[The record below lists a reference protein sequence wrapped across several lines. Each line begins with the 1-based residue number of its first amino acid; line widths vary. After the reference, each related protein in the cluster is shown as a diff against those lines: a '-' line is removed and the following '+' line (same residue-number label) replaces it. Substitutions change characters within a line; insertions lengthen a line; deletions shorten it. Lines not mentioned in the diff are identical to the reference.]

1 MAMTPEF
8 KRLLVIVLVLAVTTL
23 GLNFFTLA

>member
-8 KRLLVIVLVLAVTTL
+8 KRLLVIVLVLAVMTL